1 MIILVV
7 LICGRGLHMVQ
18 SRVPVGDLVAVVEQ
32 AQVVLADV
40 ELRYADQKRSR
51 EVTDHLLRTVA
62 ILVLQQRRLR
72 FLVVV
77 RLKLRLFVRQRLRRV
92 EIVPVWVVH
101 RQRWKRCLRV
111 FLRLHRRVF
120 CFDMLH

>member
-1 MIILVV
+1 M
-7 LICGRGLHMVQ
+7 
-18 SRVPVGDLVAVVEQ
+18 GDLVAVVEQ

-62 ILVLQQRRLR
+62 VLVLQQRRLR
-72 FLVVV
+72 LLVVV

>member
-1 MIILVV
+1 MVILVV
-7 LICGRGLHMVQ
+7 LICGRGLYLVQ

-51 EVTDHLLRTVA
+51 EVTDHMLRTVVV
-62 ILVLQQRRLR
+62 LVFQQRRLR

-77 RLKLRLFVRQRLRRV
+77 RLKMRLFVRQRLRRV
-92 EIVPVWVVH
+92 ELVPVGVMDG
-101 RQRWKRCLRV
+101 QRWKRCLRV
-111 FLRLHRRVF
+111 FLRLHHRVF
-120 CFDMLH
+120 CCDMLH